1 MAPPKV
7 SGQLQECG
15 EEFNSGIIV
24 IDAKRRRAH
33 GAMQLELRSD
43 ETKYTQVMDNVGGSK
58 NGLAVGPGLQ
68 AHREQ

>member
-1 MAPPKV
+1 MTPPKV

-24 IDAKRRRAH
+24 IDAKQRRAH
-33 GAMQLELRSD
+33 SAIQLELGSD
-43 ETKYTQVMDNVGGSK
+43 ETKSTQVMENVGGSK
-58 NGLAVGPGLQ
+58 NGLAVGPSSQ